1 MRPHII
7 GNSWGCPDYEGCSKH
22 AMTAAVEILR
32 AAGVFM
38 SVSAGNEGPECETIQ
53 TPPSFEPT
61 VITVGAV
68 DMSDDLA
75 PFSSRGPVKIDGV
88 TYRKPDIVAPGV
100 GIMAAHLNGSYRRL
114 SGTSMASPHIGGS
127 VALMS
132 KKEKTRILSLSKLF
146 SFQLSMFEP

>member
-1 MRPHII
+1 MI
-7 GNSWGCPDYEGCSKH
+7 GNSWGCPDFEGCSKH
-22 AMTAAVEILR
+22 AMTAAAETLR

-53 TPPSFEPT
+53 APPSFEPS

-68 DMSDDLA
+68 DISDELA
-75 PFSSRGPVKIDGV
+75 PFSSRGPVRIDGLV
-88 TYRKPDIVAPGV
+88 YRKPDLVAPGV
-100 GIMAAHLNGSYRRL
+100 GIMGAHSNGAYRRL

-132 KKEKTRILSLSKLF
+132 KRRI
-146 SFQLSMFEP
+146 

>member
-1 MRPHII
+1 MV
-7 GNSWGCPDYEGCSKH
+7 GNSWGCPEEEGCSKH

-53 TPPSFEPT
+53 VPPSFEPS

-68 DMSDDLA
+68 DILDNLA
-75 PFSSRGPVKIDGV
+75 PFSSRGPIKIDGV
-88 TYRKPDIVAPGV
+88 VYRKPEIVAPGV
-100 GIMAAHLNGSYRRL
+100 GVMGAHLNGSYRRL

-132 KKEKTRILSLSKLF
+132 KNEIFFILI
-146 SFQLSMFEP
+146 

>member
-1 MRPHII
+1 MRPHVI
-7 GNSWGCPDYEGCSKH
+7 GNSWGCPDFEGCSKH
-22 AMTAAVEILR
+22 AMTAAVETLR

-38 SVSAGNEGPECETIQ
+38 SVSAGNEGPQCETIQ
-53 TPPSFEPT
+53 APPSFEPT

-68 DMSDDLA
+68 DMNENLA
-75 PFSSRGPVKIDGV
+75 PFSSRGPVEIDGI

-100 GIMAAHLNGSYRRL
+100 GVMGAHLNGSYRRL

-132 KKEKTRILSLSKLF
+132 KQQKNI
-146 SFQLSMFEP
+146 